1 MEIATVVKANGGC
14 EADRRRR
21 LRRLRCSVKDY
32 AWGKIG
38 SDSLVYR
45 VYAANSDQPID
56 STRPYAELWMGTHES
71 GPSYLEDDDAD
82 GGVTLRSWIAE
93 NPEALGDRV
102 LEKWGCDLPFLF
114 KVLSVGRALSIQSH
128 PDKVLAKK
136 LHKAHPN
143 LYKDDNHKPEMALAY
158 TQFEALCGFIPLQE
172 LKSVIRA
179 IPEIEELVGS
189 EEANQVFCIS
199 EHDEEKVKSAVR
211 TIFTLLMSAGP
222 DTTKQIVSKLK
233 HRLHMES
240 QERHL
245 TDKERLVLKLEKQYP
260 DDIGVISAFF
270 FNYVKLNPGEA
281 LYLGAN
287 EPHAYLFGECIEVM
301 ATSDNVVRAGLTS
314 KPLDIQTLCSMLSY
328 KLGFPEILKGS
339 RIRPY
344 ITRYLPPFEEF
355 EVDLCDL
362 PCGASTV
369 FPSVPGP
376 SLLLVLQG
384 EGRMSTDASA
394 DEISM
399 GDVLF
404 VPADTEIHLESSSDL
419 KLYRAGINSRFL
431 DSP

>member
-14 EADRRRR
+14 EADRRR
-21 LRRLRCSVKDY
+21 LHRLRCSVKDY
-32 AWGKIG
+32 DWGKIG

-45 VYAANSDQPID
+45 VYAANSDYQID

-71 GPSYLEDDDAD
+71 GPSYLADAD
-82 GGVTLRSWIAE
+82 GSNGEMSLRSWINE
-93 NPEALGDRV
+93 NPKSIGQRV

-114 KVLSVGRALSIQSH
+114 KVLSVARPLSIQAH
-128 PDKVLAKK
+128 PDKNLAKK
-136 LHKAHPN
+136 MHKAHPN

-199 EHDEEKVKSAVR
+199 EHDEEKVKSVVR

-222 DTTKQIVSKLK
+222 DTTKKIVFKLK
-233 HRLHMES
+233 RRLHMES
-240 QERHL
+240 QERQL

-260 DDIGVISAFF
+260 NDIGVISAFF

-287 EPHAYLFGECIEVM
+287 EPHAYLFGECLEVM

-328 KLGFPEILKGS
+328 KLGYPEILKGS

-355 EVDLCDL
+355 EVDICDL
-362 PCGASTV
+362 PRGASTV

-384 EGRMSTDASA
+384 EGRMSTEVSA

-404 VPADTEIHLESSSDL
+404 APADTEIHLRSSSDL

-431 DSP
+431 YPL

>member
-1 MEIATVVKANGGC
+1 MEIATVLKANGGC
-14 EADRRRR
+14 EADRRR

-45 VYAANSDQPID
+45 VHAANSDREID
-56 STRPYAELWMGTHES
+56 ATRPYAELWMGTHES
-71 GPSYLEDDDAD
+71 GPSYLED
-82 GGVTLRSWIAE
+82 GVTLRSWIAE
-93 NPEALGDRV
+93 NPESLGDRV

-128 PDKVLAKK
+128 PDKNLAKK

-179 IPEIEELVGS
+179 VPEIEELVGS
-189 EEANQVFCIS
+189 EEVNQVFCIS

-301 ATSDNVVRAGLTS
+301 ATSDNVVRAGLTP

-404 VPADTEIHLESSSDL
+404 VPADTEIHLKSSSDL

>member
-1 MEIATVVKANGGC
+1 MEIATVFKANGGC
-14 EADRRRR
+14 ESDRRR

-45 VYAANSDQPID
+45 VHAANSDRQID
-56 STRPYAELWMGTHES
+56 PTRPYAELWMGTHES
-71 GPSYLEDDDAD
+71 GPSYLEGDD
-82 GGVTLRSWIAE
+82 GVTLRSWIAE
-93 NPEALGDRV
+93 NPESLGDRV

-128 PDKVLAKK
+128 PDKNLAKK

-301 ATSDNVVRAGLTS
+301 ATSDNVVRAGLTP

-328 KLGFPEILKGS
+328 KLGFPEILKGI

-394 DEISM
+394 DEVSM

-404 VPADTEIHLESSSDL
+404 VPADTEIHLKSSSDL

>member
-1 MEIATVVKANGGC
+1 MGILFLSLRSC
-14 EADRRRR
+14 EVDRRR
-21 LRRLRCSVKDY
+21 LHRLRCSVKDY

-45 VYAANSDQPID
+45 VYAVNSDGQID

-71 GPSYLEDDDAD
+71 GPSYLEDDAD
-82 GGVTLRSWIAE
+82 GVTLRSWIAE

-328 KLGFPEILKGS
+328 KL
-339 RIRPY
+339 
-344 ITRYLPPFEEF
+344 
-355 EVDLCDL
+355 VN
-362 PCGASTV
+362 
-369 FPSVPGP
+369 
-376 SLLLVLQG
+376 LL
-384 EGRMSTDASA
+384 T
-394 DEISM
+394 
-399 GDVLF
+399 
-404 VPADTEIHLESSSDL
+404 
-419 KLYRAGINSRFL
+419 
-431 DSP
+431 

>member
-1 MEIATVVKANGGC
+1 MLRKGLRLGH
-14 EADRRRR
+14 DR
-21 LRRLRCSVKDY
+21 
-32 AWGKIG
+32 

-45 VYAANSDQPID
+45 VYTANSDDQID
-56 STRPYAELWMGTHES
+56 STSPYAELWMGTHES
-71 GPSYLEDDDAD
+71 GPSYLEVEDD
-82 GGVTLRSWIAE
+82 GSSGVTLRSWITE
-93 NPEALGDRV
+93 NPECLGDRV

-114 KVLSVGRALSIQSH
+114 KVLSVARPLSIQAH
-128 PDKVLAKK
+128 PDK
-136 LHKAHPN
+136 
-143 LYKDDNHKPEMALAY
+143 
-158 TQFEALCGFIPLQE
+158 E

-189 EEANQVFCIS
+189 EETNQVFCIS
-199 EHDEEKVKSAVR
+199 EHNDEKVKSVVR

-222 DTTKQIVSKLK
+222 DTTKQIVFKLK
-233 HRLHMES
+233 RRLHLES

-260 DDIGVISAFF
+260 NDIGVISAFF

-314 KPLDIQTLCSMLSY
+314 KPLDIQSLCSMLTY

-339 RIRPY
+339 KIRPY
-344 ITRYLPPFEEF
+344 ITRYLPPFDEF
-355 EVDLCDL
+355 EVDVCDL

-376 SLLLVLQG
+376 SLLLVLHG

-394 DEISM
+394 DEVSM

-404 VPADTEIHLESSSDL
+404 VPADTEIHLKSSSDL
-419 KLYRAGINSRFL
+419 KLYRAGVNNRFL
-431 DSP
+431 YSL

>member
-1 MEIATVVKANGGC
+1 MEIATVFKANGGC
-14 EADRRRR
+14 EADRRR

-45 VYAANSDQPID
+45 VYTANSDRQID

-71 GPSYLEDDDAD
+71 GPSYLEDAD
-82 GGVTLRSWIAE
+82 GSNGVTLRSWIAE
-93 NPEALGDRV
+93 NPESLGDRV

-128 PDKVLAKK
+128 PDKNLAKK

-189 EEANQVFCIS
+189 DEANQVFCIS

-328 KLGFPEILKGS
+328 KLGFPEILKGT

-394 DEISM
+394 DEVSM

-404 VPADTEIHLESSSDL
+404 VPADTEIHLKSSSDL